1 MSAGRPVAAR
11 LTVAVTPRAGS
22 DAAWADET
30 GLIRVRVRAA
40 PADGAAN
47 SAVAHVLADALG
59 LPPSRLRIVAGT
71 SSRRKIV
78 AIEGLHAMALER
90 RVAQLPAQPPTT
102 RGR

>member
-1 MSAGRPVAAR
+1 MSAGRPAAAR

-22 DAAWADET
+22 DAAWVDGT

-47 SAVAHVLADALG
+47 SAVARVLADTLG

-71 SSRRKIV
+71 SSRRKVV
-78 AIEGLHAMALER
+78 AVDGLDAMALER
-90 RVAQLPAQPPTT
+90 RLARLPALRPTT